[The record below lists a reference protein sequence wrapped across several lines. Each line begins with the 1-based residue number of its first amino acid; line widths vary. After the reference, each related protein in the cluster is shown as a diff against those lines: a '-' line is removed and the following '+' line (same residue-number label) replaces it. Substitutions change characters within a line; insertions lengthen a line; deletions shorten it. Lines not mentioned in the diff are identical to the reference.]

1 MRREAYLDAVE
12 EELGRLTRGERED
25 VRRELA
31 AHMEDHVET
40 LLSIGCTEEE
50 ADERAAE
57 AMGDPA
63 ETGRAISALYRP
75 FWLWVE
81 RIAAVIIVFMVI
93 WLVLGFGMF
102 HSAWSSVYSR
112 FCPPDDREAVY
123 MNEHMAIGDDVVR
136 IYGARNYWTNG
147 SRGVE
152 LWLCAYDRVPFGC
165 MDQNIWN
172 KIRFLAGTDRSELY
186 RAWNGDG
193 HSNEGATYFHAFYQL
208 AEAET
213 RVTLR
218 YERFGKVVEHTIDLS
233 EVRG

>member
-12 EELGRLTRGERED
+12 AELKRLTRGEQED

-40 LLSIGCTEEE
+40 LRSLGCTEEE

-57 AMGDPA
+57 AMGDPV

-81 RIAAVIIVFMVI
+81 RIAVVIIVLMAI
-93 WLVLGFGMF
+93 WSVLGLGTLGGV
-102 HSAWSSVYSR
+102 WSSVYSR
-112 FCPPDDREAVY
+112 FCAPDDREAVRL
-123 MNEHMAIGDDVVR
+123 NEHITVGDDVVR
-136 IYGARNYWTNG
+136 LYGARNYWTNE
-147 SRGVE
+147 SSGVK

-165 MDQNIWN
+165 VDQDIWS
-172 KIRFLAGTDRSELY
+172 KIHFLAGADRSELD
-186 RAWNGDG
+186 RAHGGDG
-193 HSNEGATYFHAFYQL
+193 HSNEGATYLCAFCQL
-208 AEAET
+208 EEGET
-213 RVTLR
+213 RVTLH
-218 YERFGKVVEHTIDLS
+218 YERFGKVVEHTVDLS